1 VTSVSELDL
10 DLDVF
15 QGPFDLLLAV
25 LLREEISLS
34 EVALGEIVIAYV
46 DHLGETGDLDLEAV
60 TEFLVLI
67 AALCELKSRLL
78 LPQEHGE
85 EELGPQEAADELLA
99 RMLDYRRYG
108 EAAKMLHERLER
120 EGGVMYRSAPLP
132 AELRRAALDAATQVY
147 EPERVGV
154 ALGDLLTLPPA
165 PDTRHIRST
174 VSLQRR
180 LGVVRDLLRSCERLD
195 FDDAFGSEDRF
206 TQAVTLFALLELHR
220 RGEATWTQKET
231 FGRIEVHPQ

>member
-78 LPQEHGE
+78 LPQEQGE

-99 RMLDYRRYG
+99 RMLEYRRYG

-180 LGVVRDLLRSCERLD
+180 LGVVRDLLRSRERLD

-231 FGRIEVHPQ
+231 FGRIEVHAP

>member
-78 LPQEHGE
+78 LPQEQGE

-99 RMLDYRRYG
+99 RMLEYRRYG

-132 AELRRAALDAATQVY
+132 VELRRAALDAATQVY

-180 LGVVRDLLRSCERLD
+180 LGVVRDLLRSRERLD

-231 FGRIEVHPQ
+231 FGRIEVHAP